1 LGRLL
6 RSGKPQRLNPRR
18 RHERALLRATC
29 RSRTAEGSNEFAQAI
44 VAQKVKDNR
53 FAIRTNEANVEV
65 SWQVTGIRQ
74 DAWANKNRIPVEEL
88 KNEIEKGYYLHPDAF
103 DKPEEKSTEWA
114 RDLEMMQKLKR
125 LREQP
130 KTSR

>member
-1 LGRLL
+1 M
-6 RSGKPQRLNPRR
+6 
-18 RHERALLRATC
+18 
-29 RSRTAEGSNEFAQAI
+29 
-44 VAQKVKDNR
+44 
-53 FAIRTNEANVEV
+53 
-65 SWQVTGIRQ
+65 TGIRQ